1 MFAWKFHGFRPEQDG
16 GHNYEQ
22 VRGPVRPG
30 ARRSSERI
38 CTVAV
43 PGGWV
48 SSGDGDLALR
58 AHVATMFVA
67 VDGAGNLGVRGRLAD
82 TIRVV
87 AAATGRFYGVRMTG
101 GDIYLVADTAGG
113 FALGGLL
120 ARVPLS
126 DLPVGVA
133 ADPSCGLI
141 IGFTTS
147 GPAFALAGAGAY
159 FAVRMAVGHFYR
171 ILTATSEARPV
182 RGRSGGRPTRQHP
195 GRRSGPGPRADRAS
209 AVGGRFYG
217 RPIGPAGSAPGPAT
231 GGRPAR
237 ATAGRPV
244 PRPRA

>member
-1 MFAWKFHGFRPEQDG
+1 MAVVSGSRYSGQSPVRGSSQGRRAWSARPILGSAWLLICRYHLRQAPRVLGAEQFHESSLPTRCSRGSSMAFCPEQG
-16 GHNYEQ
+16 GGRDYEQ
-22 VRGPVRPG
+22 VRGLVRPG

-48 SSGDGDLALR
+48 SSGDGDLGLR
-58 AHVATMFVA
+58 AHFATMFVA
-67 VDGAGNLGVRGRLAD
+67 VDGAGNLVFADAYAD

-101 GDIYLVADTAGG
+101 GDIYLAADTAGG
-113 FALGGLL
+113 FALGGLP

-147 GPAFALAGAGAY
+147 GPPGPRGSAGARAQW
-159 FAVRMAVGHFYR
+159 RPTP
-171 ILTATSEARPV
+171 TATSWP
-182 RGRSGGRPTRQHP
+182 PI
-195 GRRSGPGPRADRAS
+195 RARAS
-209 AVGGRFYG
+209 C
-217 RPIGPAGSAPGPAT
+217 
-231 GGRPAR
+231 
-237 ATAGRPV
+237 
-244 PRPRA
+244 